1 MMDSTETDRDAFRSG
16 NPGTPAFRVKRYP
29 FYLLNRLVSRYN
41 SVIEA
46 RLRAIGLDIPGWRVL
61 MILGEQS
68 PRGAREIAEA
78 AVINLSTMT
87 RIIQR
92 MAAAGLVTTAPSS
105 EDARVTMVSLT
116 AEGEDRLAEA
126 RKASAPVY
134 EHLIEG
140 LAPAEFEQLI
150 GLLERLHDNLEPLA
164 P

>member
-1 MMDSTETDRDAFRSG
+1 MDAFQSG
-16 NPGTPAFRVKRYP
+16 NPGDTAFRVDRYP

-41 SVIEA
+41 SIIDA

-61 MILGEQS
+61 MILGEKS

-92 MAAAGLVTTAPSS
+92 MTAAGLVTTTPSPD
-105 EDARVTMVSLT
+105 DARVTSVAL
-116 AEGEDRLAEA
+116 APAGEARLAEA
-126 RKASAPVY
+126 RQATAPVY
-134 EHLIEG
+134 AHLVTG
-140 LAPAEFEQLI
+140 LGADEFEQLI
-150 GLLERLHDNLEPLA
+150 ALLGRLHDNLEPLA

>member
-1 MMDSTETDRDAFRSG
+1 MDAFQSG
-16 NPGTPAFRVKRYP
+16 NPGDTAFRVDRYP

-41 SVIEA
+41 SIIDA

-61 MILGEQS
+61 MILGEKS

-92 MAAAGLVTTAPSS
+92 MTAAGLVTTTPSPD
-105 EDARVTMVSLT
+105 DARVTSVAL
-116 AEGEDRLAEA
+116 APAGEARLADA
-126 RKASAPVY
+126 RQATAPVY
-134 EHLIEG
+134 AHLVTG
-140 LAPAEFEQLI
+140 LGADEFEQLI
-150 GLLERLHDNLEPLA
+150 ALLGRLHDNLEPLA

>member
-1 MMDSTETDRDAFRSG
+1 MDAFQSG
-16 NPGTPAFRVKRYP
+16 NPGDTAFRVDRYP

-41 SVIEA
+41 SIIDA

-61 MILGEQS
+61 MILGEKS

-92 MAAAGLVTTAPSS
+92 MTAAGLVTTTPSPD
-105 EDARVTMVSLT
+105 DARVTSV
-116 AEGEDRLAEA
+116 ALAPAGEA
-126 RKASAPVY
+126 RLVEARQATAPVY
-134 EHLIEG
+134 AHLVTG
-140 LAPAEFEQLI
+140 LGADEFEQLI
-150 GLLERLHDNLEPLA
+150 ALLGRLHDNLEPLA